1 MSYMQ
6 KHIQISF
13 AKNRQELGKKTNV
26 QQWYNGAI
34 NFSVFKRCQK

>member
-13 AKNRQELGKKTNV
+13 AKNRQELGKKQMSN
-26 QQWYNGAI
+26 NGTME
-34 NFSVFKRCQK
+34 Q

>member
-13 AKNRQELGKKTNV
+13 ANNSQELGKEQMSNNSAME
-26 QQWYNGAI
+26 Q
-34 NFSVFKRCQK
+34 